1 MRRTTK
7 TLTTPI
13 LGTFTI
19 WYPNSVAFMYS
30 PQVVNV
36 QLAATG
42 ATAASGKIKATVT
55 HTASGRS
62 YTETRGLFQLE
73 AHFDIS
79 RIMQLLA
86 PDVDTVL
93 QRLDYATGQS
103 LSEAFTLAL
112 EYESALGS
120 TATVLEAAIT
130 GMYGALDAGESYGV
144 PMQRRLW
151 LNYPQTFN
159 MWDSVDEGV
168 MITTEDED
176 CYPTVAGGAPC
187 YECAFLPQIDADLV
201 RTFRPGIL
209 RRDVSIS
216 WFARVENGTESAQ
229 QMSQLYLLPDDGKD
243 GVYLRWL
250 NRRGEVSYWLF
261 TPSQSRV
268 TSAARSSFT
277 RYYDG
282 DPATPQGGVYVNP
295 MKADFREARE
305 LVLGA
310 TGLSIEEHE
319 DLCSL
324 ATSPAVEML
333 VGDGLWQRV
342 NVTAG
347 TFPRNIRRDTPSLQ
361 DLEFTIELPERNTVT
376 L

>member
-1 MRRTTK
+1 MRKTTK
-7 TLTTPI
+7 TLTTPV
-13 LGTFTI
+13 LRTFTI
-19 WYPNSVAFMYS
+19 GYPNSVAFMYS

-36 QLAATG
+36 QLAAVDT
-42 ATAASGKIKATVT
+42 SGRIKVTVT

-62 YTETRGLFQLE
+62 HTETRGLFQSE
-73 AHFDIS
+73 AHFDIR

-93 QRLDYATGQS
+93 QRLDYQTGKS
-103 LSEAFTLAL
+103 LSEAFTLTV
-112 EYESALGS
+112 EYESASGS
-120 TATVLEAAIT
+120 ATSVLETAIT
-130 GMYGALDAGESYGV
+130 GMYGALDQGESYGA
-144 PMQRRLW
+144 PRQRRLW

-159 MWDSVDEGV
+159 IWNNPDEGV
-168 MITTEDED
+168 MIVTEEED
-176 CYPTVAGGAPC
+176 CYPTVEGGAPC
-187 YECAFLPQIDADLV
+187 YECAFLAAVDPV
-201 RTFRPGIL
+201 FVHTFRPGIL
-209 RRDVSIS
+209 RRDVSLS
-216 WFARVENGTESAQ
+216 WLSRVEGGEETPQTLARVDI
-229 QMSQLYLLPDDGKD
+229 LPDDSTD

-282 DPATPQGGVYVNP
+282 DPATPQDGVYVNP

-310 TGLSIEEHE
+310 TGLLIEEHE

>member
-36 QLAATG
+36 ELAATG

-120 TATVLEAAIT
+120 TATVLETTIT
-130 GMYGALDAGESYGV
+130 GMHGALDQGENYGA
-144 PMQRRLW
+144 PRQRRLW

-159 MWDSVDEGV
+159 VWSNPDEGV
-168 MITTEDED
+168 MIATEKED

-187 YECAFLPQIDADLV
+187 YECSFLAAIDPVFLH
-201 RTFRPGIL
+201 TFRPGVL
-209 RRDVSIS
+209 RRDVSLS
-216 WFARVENGTESAQ
+216 WLSRVEGGEETSQTMARVD
-229 QMSQLYLLPDDGKD
+229 LLPDDGKD

-277 RYYDG
+277 RYFDG